1 MTAPSGVLPSETAQS
16 GSGYPTDPIASANL
30 YCAGAKVGVIA
41 TVAAGSALGGVARYL
56 IGSWAQNGSHAFP
69 WGTLVVNLTGCLVLG
84 ILVRWLGDV
93 ADSAQWRLFLAI
105 GFCGSYTT
113 FSTFSYEAVQLLRDR
128 DWTAAVGYLSA
139 SMIGGL
145 LALVVGLAAADWL
158 LKARG

>member
-1 MTAPSGVLPSETAQS
+1 MLPSETAQS

-128 DWTAAVGYLSA
+128 DWTC
-139 SMIGGL
+139 L
-145 LALVVGLAAADWL
+145 LYTSDAADE
-158 LKARG
+158 